1 MMANPPV
8 FLSAV
13 LSYLIVIS
21 ESTPTITPIA
31 TETSLGNQRNH
42 RLTLELEEA
51 KLKIARLESIFDE
64 TVQHINAKS
73 LSLEECEKLIADMT
87 HEMDRLQSDLS
98 SLKVFPFVLYAN
110 IRVLALFNL
119 KNSLK
124 NSHIGFALPINK
136 EGKPNVRILEV
147 VLQIK
152 EGKNPIPTILAETLI
167 GLEDLGSDPTL
178 GPCGSPLLLQRAA
191 YHVGAYDMWYE
202 YVLLYL
208 QGESSRANERLNQL
222 EEEVR
227 LLWANMRKTN
237 FELHHLESKAQD
249 AENNMNLVA
258 SQVETMAAIVTEQW
272 IQIRQLEQALHNA
285 EVQALTVKRLPTRC
299 KFLKFLRNL
308 FGNHLQKLK
317 GILDSSLFHKE
328 SPLHQLEK
336 ISSAAKKYHHELQGF
351 IKQEM
356 EKNEFTAALANKEV
370 ASALITFPIMSAWML
385 LCSQFS

>member
-1 MMANPPV
+1 MMAIPPV

-13 LSYLIVIS
+13 LSYLVVIS

-73 LSLEECEKLIADMT
+73 LSLEECEKLITDMT

-98 SLKVFPFVLYAN
+98 SLK
-110 IRVLALFNL
+110 
-119 KNSLK
+119 
-124 NSHIGFALPINK
+124 
-136 EGKPNVRILEV
+136 
-147 VLQIK
+147 
-152 EGKNPIPTILAETLI
+152 
-167 GLEDLGSDPTL
+167 
-178 GPCGSPLLLQRAA
+178 
-191 YHVGAYDMWYE
+191 
-202 YVLLYL
+202 
-208 QGESSRANERLNQL
+208 GESSRANERLNQL

-258 SQVETMAAIVTEQW
+258 SQVEKMAAIVTEQW

-285 EVQALTVKRLPTRC
+285 EVQALTVKRSPTRC

-317 GILDSSLFHKE
+317 GILDLSLFHKE

-370 ASALITFPIMSAWML
+370 VFFVVSYCSSLLGSCLIN
-385 LCSQFS
+385 

>member
-1 MMANPPV
+1 MMAIPPV

-13 LSYLIVIS
+13 LSYLVVIS

-73 LSLEECEKLIADMT
+73 LSLEECEKLITDMT

-98 SLKVFPFVLYAN
+98 SLK
-110 IRVLALFNL
+110 
-119 KNSLK
+119 
-124 NSHIGFALPINK
+124 
-136 EGKPNVRILEV
+136 
-147 VLQIK
+147 
-152 EGKNPIPTILAETLI
+152 
-167 GLEDLGSDPTL
+167 
-178 GPCGSPLLLQRAA
+178 
-191 YHVGAYDMWYE
+191 
-202 YVLLYL
+202 
-208 QGESSRANERLNQL
+208 GESSRANERLNQL

-258 SQVETMAAIVTEQW
+258 SQVEKMAAIVTEQW

-285 EVQALTVKRLPTRC
+285 EVQALTVKRSPTRC
-299 KFLKFLRNL
+299 KFLK
-308 FGNHLQKLK
+308 KLK
-317 GILDSSLFHKE
+317 GILDLSLFHKE

-370 ASALITFPIMSAWML
+370 VFFVASALITFPIMSAWML